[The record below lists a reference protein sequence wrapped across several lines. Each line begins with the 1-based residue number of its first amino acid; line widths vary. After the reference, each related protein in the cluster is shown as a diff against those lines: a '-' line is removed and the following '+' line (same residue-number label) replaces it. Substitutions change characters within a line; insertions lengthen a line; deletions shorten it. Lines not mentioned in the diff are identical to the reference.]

1 MVPDLQLLFSETYS
15 FHGLR
20 EHRIINGPTG
30 KKTKTATCAV
40 PATKI
45 IPSKSSYGICQE
57 GLRLGKP
64 ADPAVQSQVKLGVLP
79 PPPEK
84 SVNT

>member
-1 MVPDLQLLFSETYS
+1 MDS

-20 EHRIINGPTG
+20 DHRIKYGPTG
-30 KKTKTATCAV
+30 KKNKTATCAI

-45 IPSKSSYGICQE
+45 IPPKSLHGICQE
-57 GLRLGKP
+57 GLQLGKP
-64 ADPAVQSQVKLGVLP
+64 ADPAVQSQVKLRVLP